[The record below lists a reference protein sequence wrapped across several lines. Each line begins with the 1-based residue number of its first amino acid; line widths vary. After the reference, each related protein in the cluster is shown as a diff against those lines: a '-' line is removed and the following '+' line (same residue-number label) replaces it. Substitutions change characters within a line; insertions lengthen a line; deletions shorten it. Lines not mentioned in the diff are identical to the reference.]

1 MAQYFILYFVILFY
15 LAITKRY
22 SQRSG
27 VLIPIILFFF
37 LFFAFRVGFTPDY
50 YNYEEYYNR
59 CHFSSI
65 DFDSPIE
72 IGFQWLC
79 QVLPS
84 YRALII
90 IYTALFSVC
99 IYIAMQYYIER
110 RYWIL
115 AITILFLFSPF
126 VLGNMSGMRSGIV
139 TCLFFIAILLRT
151 KFKMGYFIF
160 SVGIMF
166 IAFLFHRSAIA
177 LFPLIFFPKRPIS
190 NRIKYLVYIFA
201 MLFIIVC
208 SFFGD
213 QLNRLALLIS
223 DDFFEGRYDMYS
235 DNYAL
240 SRFSMYLILKV
251 IIVSILLYIT
261 LKYTQIEKNVFKNFF
276 IKNTAVLYFF
286 LLAPQGIGLIARY
299 QYYFAF
305 PCIIGI
311 PFILGGADRKTRIV
325 YLLGLSFL
333 ALWNLFFLFRGGIE
347 YYLDYKSVLF

>member
-1 MAQYFILYFVILFY
+1 
-15 LAITKRY
+15 
-22 SQRSG
+22 
-27 VLIPIILFFF
+27 
-37 LFFAFRVGFTPDY
+37 
-50 YNYEEYYNR
+50 
-59 CHFSSI
+59 
-65 DFDSPIE
+65 
-72 IGFQWLC
+72 
-79 QVLPS
+79 
-84 YRALII
+84 
-90 IYTALFSVC
+90 
-99 IYIAMQYYIER
+99 
-110 RYWIL
+110 
-115 AITILFLFSPF
+115 
-126 VLGNMSGMRSGIV
+126 MSGMRSGIV

-201 MLFIIVC
+201 ILFIIVC